1 VANPR
6 GGPALTVVGL
16 GAAGASLAWRLAG
29 TGVPFAVVE
38 APAGSGRR
46 SQDRTWSTWGPAGGP
61 GPFGPLVAASWP
73 RVRVV
78 GRDGTVVTAD
88 LGSWRYRMLRST
100 DLDRAVRDRLR
111 RHGTAVHEAVV
122 DDLDDLDELDDL
134 AGVGGRVVDT
144 RPVPVPAGGRTLLLQ
159 HFLGR
164 RVRARTPVFDPRTVT
179 LMDFRT
185 PQPAGGVAFGYV
197 LPTSPTEALVEYTE
211 FSAGL
216 LTDEGYRARLGEHLE
231 RLRVGPHEV
240 LDEER
245 GVIPMTDARFPASP
259 DPRVL
264 RWGANS
270 GSVRPST
277 GYSFSALQ
285 RQADVLAAQ
294 AVRGEALR
302 PPPAHR
308 ARHLLMDS
316 LVLQALATGRVD
328 GARFFVDLFARNPVQ
343 RVLGFLD
350 GSTSPAED
358 LALMATSPRAA
369 MLATV
374 LSRSLPRGVRR

>member
-1 VANPR
+1 MANPR
-6 GGPALTVVGL
+6 GGAAAPALTVVGL

-29 TGVPFAVVE
+29 TGVPFEVVE

-46 SQDRTWSTWGPAGGP
+46 SQDRTWSTWGPPGGP

-78 GRDGTVVTAD
+78 GPDGTVVTAD
-88 LGSWRYRMLRST
+88 LGAWRYRMLRST
-100 DLDRAVRDRLR
+100 DLDRAVRERLQ
-111 RHGTAVHEAVV
+111 RHGVAVREAVV
-122 DDLDDLDELDDL
+122 DDL
-134 AGVGGRVVDT
+134 AGVAGRVVDT

-159 HFLGR
+159 HFLGH
-164 RVRARTPVFDPRTVT
+164 RVRSRRPVFDPRTVT

-211 FSAGL
+211 FSADL
-216 LTDEGYRARLGEHLE
+216 LTDAGYRARLGEHLE

-240 LDEER
+240 LEEER

-285 RQADVLAAQ
+285 RQADDLAVQ
-294 AVRGEALR
+294 AARGGPLR
-302 PPPAHR
+302 LPPAHR
-308 ARHLLMDS
+308 PRHLLMDS
-316 LVLQALATGRVD
+316 LVLQALSTGRVD

-350 GSTSPAED
+350 GSTTPGED

-369 MLATV
+369 MIGTV
-374 LSRSLPRGVRR
+374 LSRFPGAGGVVGLRR

>member
-1 VANPR
+1 MPNPR
-6 GGPALTVVGL
+6 GGPPLTIVGL

-29 TGVPFAVVE
+29 TGVPLEVVE

-100 DLDRAVRDRLR
+100 DLDRAVRERLH
-111 RHGTAVHEAVV
+111 RHGVAVREAVV
-122 DDLDDLDELDDL
+122 DDL
-134 AGVGGRVVDT
+134 AGIAGRVVDT

-159 HFLGR
+159 HFLGH
-164 RVRARTPVFDPRTVT
+164 RVRTRTPVFDPRTVT

-185 PQPAGGVAFGYV
+185 PQPVGGVAFGYV
-197 LPTSPTEALVEYTE
+197 LPTSATEALVEHTE
-211 FSAGL
+211 FSAAL
-216 LTDEGYRARLGEHLE
+216 LTDEAYRARLGEHLE
-231 RLRVGPHEV
+231 RLGVGPHEV
-240 LDEER
+240 VGEER
-245 GVIPMTDARFPASP
+245 GVIPMTDAPFPAGP

-285 RQADVLAAQ
+285 RQADDLAAQ
-294 AVRGEALR
+294 AVRGAALR
-302 PPPAHR
+302 LPPAHR
-308 ARHLLMDS
+308 RRHLLMDS

-328 GARFFVDLFARNPVQ
+328 GAGFFVDLFARNPVQ

-369 MLATV
+369 MLGTV
-374 LSRSLPRGVRR
+374 LSRSLPRRGLRR